1 MALRDENYL
10 FTHRIADRGS
20 DEIVFDSQDRKIQET
35 DPKDVIWD
43 EIVGKEE
50 HPEDCDGYKFL
61 ETDSEAFIRDENCG
75 KEEYPG
81 NCSVIYPSPPCF
93 DEYGDEEWYS
103 WFIGGDQNLP
113 GVTVENGGDA
123 IASGGPMVV
132 INGLTA
138 SGGSQSQSVVCTSFM
153 LEETGFQKE
162 GVLSSKIQLKGDLT
176 KSQFQNIIDNE
187 VAKDIWDTCH
197 IDIYEGVAWALLY
210 LHKHS
215 PIRVLHCDVKAK
227 NILLDEGLE
236 PKLHG
241 FYFAVSAPYNETDC
255 IMNLPRG
262 TMVYMAP
269 ENLMLG
275 QFSTKTDVFGFG
287 MLVLE
292 TIAGRKR
299 SYMDESEETFTHYLW
314 RNWVEGTYSNIID
327 TRLSVDSRSIA
338 RIIHMGLWCIQTEA
352 TDRPTMEEV
361 VGIFLGSS
369 STYLPILKDPNN
381 WLKND
386 SDGCEEFDSD
396 SEIVTR

>member
-1 MALRDENYL
+1 MYKGKLQNGQDIATVGMPYSDRLLEFCMNQVSILVKIEHPNLAQLLGWCIEGTNVYLLYDISQNYYTTL
-10 FTHRIADRGS
+10 GHLLYLS
-20 DEIVFDSQDRKIQET
+20 DHNGAPFN
-35 DPKDVIWD
+35 WD
-43 EIVGKEE
+43 ERYRI
-50 HPEDCDGYKFL
+50 L
-61 ETDSEAFIRDENCG
+61 
-75 KEEYPG
+75 
-81 NCSVIYPSPPCF
+81 
-93 DEYGDEEWYS
+93 
-103 WFIGGDQNLP
+103 L
-113 GVTVENGGDA
+113 
-123 IASGGPMVV
+123 
-132 INGLTA
+132 
-138 SGGSQSQSVVCTSFM
+138 
-153 LEETGFQKE
+153 
-162 GVLSSKIQLKGDLT
+162 
-176 KSQFQNIIDNE
+176 
-187 VAKDIWDTCH
+187 
-197 IDIYEGVAWALLY
+197 GVAWALLY

-262 TMVYMAP
+262 TMGYMAP

-338 RIIHMGLWCIQTEA
+338 RFIHMGLWCIQTKA

-386 SDGCEEFDSD
+386 SDGFEEFDSD